1 MDLRFFANKQVP
13 AVKVFPSKLLAVAG
27 MVVSQSEGRRLVVG
41 GIVKLNDQPIS
52 DLTVAIEVKNGDV
65 LTVGHNKRVEITQ
78 DLLERLQ

>member
-1 MDLRFFANKQVP
+1 
-13 AVKVFPSKLLAVAG
+13 